1 MRVAAVLW
9 LCAVVCY
16 VLVLP
21 SVKVAPAAEPAAY
34 FSKEEIA
41 RIESASPY
49 RNAAFRFA
57 LARTAIT
64 LLLLVGSAFWFG
76 RRIQKLTSTS
86 RLRSFLLFFT
96 IVYWLLFVVC
106 LPIDYADSVVLE
118 SRWGF
123 LRMSGWSWFWHHFKS
138 SLVGYCGGLVATVVV
153 GLLMLRRKRW
163 WLPSAALSVLFCF
176 VVTFFAPLVI
186 APLFARF
193 RPLKDE
199 KLATRLLSIAQKAQI
214 PADRVLVCDASSRY
228 AHTNAYFSGLFS
240 TRRIVLYDTLLEIHP
255 SDEVEVVVAHEA
267 GHARHHHILKGLLL
281 GAVVLFAFWA
291 TVAALVGWLTKRGV
305 VSVEEPRVLAFVALC
320 AVGLSLVVAPFENHL
335 SRRCEAQADLE
346 ALRLTN
352 NPDAFIRAEKRLA
365 LHNLCALNRSGLRY
379 LWFATHPTPLE
390 RIGMAE
396 AFKAGRI
403 Q

>member
-21 SVKVAPAAEPAAY
+21 PVKVAPPADPTAY
-34 FSKEEIA
+34 FSKTEIA
-41 RIESASPY
+41 RIESAAPY

-64 LLLLVGSAFWFG
+64 ALLLVGSAFWFG

-96 IVYWLLFVVC
+96 IVYWLLFAVR
-106 LPIDYADSVVLE
+106 LPIDYADGVVLE
-118 SRWGF
+118 WRWGF
-123 LRMSGWSWFWHHFKS
+123 LRMSGWEWFWHHLKS
-138 SLVGYCGGLVATVVV
+138 SLVSFCGGLVATAAI
-153 GLLMLRRKRW
+153 GLFMLRVKRW
-163 WLPSAALSVLFCF
+163 WLPSAALSAFFCF
-176 VVTFFAPLVI
+176 VVAFLAPLVI

-193 RPLKDE
+193 TPLKDE
-199 KLATRLLSIAQKAQI
+199 KLAARLLAIAQKAQI

-228 AHTNAYFSGLFS
+228 THTNAYFSGLLS
-240 TRRIVLYDTLLEIHP
+240 TRRIVVYDTLLETHP
-255 SDEVEVVVAHEA
+255 PDEVEVVVAHEA

-281 GAVVLFAFWA
+281 AAVVLFAFWA
-291 TVAALVGWLTKRGV
+291 TVAALVAWLGRKGV
-305 VSVEEPRVLAFVALC
+305 ISVKEPRVLAFVALC

-365 LHNLCALNRSGLRY
+365 LHNLSALNRNGLRY